1 MRNFPLFFH
10 YKNKYWDFS
19 FSVELDGRC
28 SKNIYENV
36 ENVHCSLDYEKNEVF
51 FFAHSKL
58 SDRAESSSFM
68 FITYVNAMRNITVV
82 VFQSEN
88 TIKTTHSDESELMQG
103 KLSLQDINT
112 TKDVSDGIRRENEME
127 YYGKINIENE

>member
-1 MRNFPLFFH
+1 
-10 YKNKYWDFS
+10 
-19 FSVELDGRC
+19 
-28 SKNIYENV
+28 
-36 ENVHCSLDYEKNEVF
+36 
-51 FFAHSKL
+51 
-58 SDRAESSSFM
+58 M

-103 KLSLQDINT
+103 KLSLQDINM